1 MSIGP
6 QEVVTLLNERLTR
19 ILTIAEAALPPQQFK
34 AFRKLVLDE
43 MGRNGM
49 EAELH
54 RLFEEHGR

>member
-6 QEVVTLLNERLTR
+6 QDVVALMNERLTR
-19 ILTIAEAALPPQQFK
+19 ILTIAEAALPQSQFK

-49 EAELH
+49 ETELH
-54 RLFEEHGR
+54 RLFEGRDK